1 MRRLTVSKLI
11 KHFNKVTSHR
21 YYVFKYCRMAG
32 IPVQGLIHDLSKFS
46 PTEFIESARYYVGTD
61 SPINLC
67 KKENGISYAWMH
79 HKGRNP
85 HHYEYWQDNFD
96 EGGDPVEM
104 PYRYAVE
111 LICDY
116 LGAGEAYQG
125 KDFTYRSE
133 FYWWMDRLTKKNI
146 AMHEKT
152 IAFVTIALYCIS
164 FKSKILGL
172 DKYTFEVLWDYIHN
186 GTSDYFSM
194 FENIV
199 ELYMEGGLEEV

>member
-1 MRRLTVSKLI
+1 MGKLTFDKLV
-11 KHFNKVTSHR
+11 KHFNKVVSHR

-32 IPVQGLIHDLSKFS
+32 IPVQGLIHDISKFS

-96 EGGDPVEM
+96 NGGNPVEM
-104 PYRYAVE
+104 PYKYAVE

-125 KDFTYRSE
+125 KDFTFESE

-152 IAFVTIALYCIS
+152 IVFVTIVLYGIGL
-164 FKSKILGL
+164 KSDTFHLN
-172 DKYTFEVLWDYIHN
+172 KYFLQEIWDYIHI
-186 GTSDYFSM
+186 GTNDYLYM
-194 FENIV
+194 FKDIV
-199 ELYMEGGLEEV
+199 ELYMKGIIEKV